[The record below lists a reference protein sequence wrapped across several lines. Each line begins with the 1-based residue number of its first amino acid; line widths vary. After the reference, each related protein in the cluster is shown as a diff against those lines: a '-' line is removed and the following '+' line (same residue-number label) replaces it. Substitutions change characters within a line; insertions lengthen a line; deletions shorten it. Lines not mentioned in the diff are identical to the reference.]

1 MSVSRRDLMMGA
13 GLAGVAASAPA
24 LAAQAL
30 RSPGLDVTDLKAGSM
45 TAPLGVDDQAVR
57 LSWRL
62 TSPDP
67 DVRQTRY
74 EIQAAS
80 SRERLEAGT
89 SDLWNAG
96 EVLTD
101 QCMDVSWLGGPLTS
115 RQTVWWL
122 SLIHI

>member
-1 MSVSRRDLMMGA
+1 MTVSRRGLMMGA
-13 GLAGVAASAPA
+13 GLAGVAVSAPT

-30 RSPGLDVTDLKAGSM
+30 HTPGLEVVDLKAGSM

-62 TSPDP
+62 ASPDP

-80 SRERLEAGT
+80 SRALLEAGT
-89 SDLWNAG
+89 PDLWQA
-96 EVLTD
+96 VR
-101 QCMDVSWLGGPLTS
+101 C
-115 RQTVWWL
+115 
-122 SLIHI
+122 